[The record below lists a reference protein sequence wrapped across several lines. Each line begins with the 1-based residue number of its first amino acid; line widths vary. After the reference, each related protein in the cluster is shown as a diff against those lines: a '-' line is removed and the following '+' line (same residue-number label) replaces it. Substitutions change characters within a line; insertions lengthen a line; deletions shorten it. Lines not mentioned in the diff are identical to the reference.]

1 MAIPIWK
8 DTFYTVPAT
17 ASPYTYS
24 IVCDG
29 ETIFKGRA
37 WAPPYNNSNNIPD
50 AQDNNINIGINRI
63 AQDYLYMDF
72 PDLSQVP
79 ATGHTGFA
87 HTGASRTFYVYDEYN
102 TLRQSYSFVLNW
114 SYKTARSSTILSDVI
129 NGHGTNGMYYFS
141 TTSNLAIGEESI
153 VTTVSKNPDDVI
165 IGSNPITRYDGNYC
179 GEGALYYLDRNC
191 GWCSFLIEGNITR
204 RDEYTRNSITRSYN
218 NTTLDRGK
226 TIYNSIIT
234 PKWELHTTF
243 MPDNESKKLAFNLF
257 SANQVYFH
265 DLREDRIYPVVISD
279 TAVEYKTVKN
289 QGRKWAQYTIN
300 VTAAQNQLNLG

>member
-72 PDLSQVP
+72 PDLSQVS
-79 ATGHTGFA
+79 ATGHTGFVNS
-87 HTGASRTFYVYDEYN
+87 GASRSFYVYDEN
-102 TLRQSYSFVLNW
+102 NIMRQAYAFVLDW
-114 SYKTARSSTILSDVI
+114 SYKNGRQSIVSDAV
-129 NGHGTNGMYYFS
+129 NNHGTNGMYYFS
-141 TTSNLAIGEESI
+141 TSSNLYIGEETLT
-153 VTTVSKNPDDVI
+153 TTVSKNPALVY
-165 IGSNPITRYDGNYC
+165 TRDGAYDGNYC

-191 GWCSFLIEGNITR
+191 GWCSFLVEGNITR

-257 SANQVYFH
+257 SSNQVYFH